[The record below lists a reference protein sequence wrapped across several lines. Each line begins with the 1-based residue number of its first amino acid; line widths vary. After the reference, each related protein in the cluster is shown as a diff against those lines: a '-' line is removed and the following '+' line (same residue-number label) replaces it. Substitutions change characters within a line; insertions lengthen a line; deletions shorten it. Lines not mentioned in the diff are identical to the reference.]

1 MTPPP
6 RRRQRQGQRPL
17 PFWRR
22 LSATGWLLLSLVI
35 GLVGGLY
42 YAWVVD
48 PVIFTDASPA
58 RFSGQY
64 REEYIILVSQS
75 YAVNENW
82 PLAQQRLAALD
93 DPEIAQTV
101 NDLLETAVRQQRPA
115 PLLEQLAVVAR
126 QLGAEG
132 QAIALFA
139 PTLPANDLQPTPT
152 PAIVTTPT
160 NTPPPAATPTDT
172 AVPTPTATVS
182 PTATRP
188 ATATP
193 QPNYRLTEQT
203 RLCAEEEAINRIEII
218 VLDAFLNDM
227 PGIEIEV
234 SWQNGSDHFF
244 TGFKPEN
251 GRGYADFEMSP
262 DVSYSVRLLDGSPEV
277 SGLRIEECTGGLD
290 GGWQLTFQNLREGSP
305 APTEEDQ

>member
-6 RRRQRQGQRPL
+6 RRRPRSL
-17 PFWRR
+17 PFGRQ
-22 LSATGWLLLSLVI
+22 LGSAGWLLLSLVV
-35 GLVGGLY
+35 GLIGGLY

-58 RFSGQY
+58 RFSEQY

-101 NDLLETAVRQQRPA
+101 NSLLETAVRQNRPA

-126 QLGAEG
+126 LLGAEG
-132 QAIALFA
+132 QAVALFA
-139 PTLPANDLQPTPT
+139 PTLPATNLQPTPT

-160 NTPPPAATPTDT
+160 NTPPPAATPTNT
-172 AVPTPTATVS
+172 AVPTPTG
-182 PTATRP
+182 TATRP

-193 QPNYRLTEQT
+193 NRPGSAT
-203 RLCAEEEAINRIEII
+203 RKRTFPELKSLCW
-218 VLDAFLNDM
+218 M
-227 PGIEIEV
+227 P
-234 SWQNGSDHFF
+234 F
-244 TGFKPEN
+244 
-251 GRGYADFEMSP
+251 
-262 DVSYSVRLLDGSPEV
+262 
-277 SGLRIEECTGGLD
+277 
-290 GGWQLTFQNLREGSP
+290 
-305 APTEEDQ
+305 

>member
-6 RRRQRQGQRPL
+6 RRRQRPL

-22 LSATGWLLLSLVI
+22 LSTTGWLLLSLVI
-35 GLVGGLY
+35 GLAGGLY

-58 RFSGQY
+58 RFNDRY

-152 PAIVTTPT
+152 SAIVTTPT

-172 AVPTPTATVS
+172 PIPTSTG
-182 PTATRP
+182 TATRP

-203 RLCAEEEAINRIEII
+203 RLCDDDESISRIEVI
-218 VLDAFLNDM
+218 VLDAFLNDL

-234 SWQNGSDHFF
+234 SWQNGSDRFF

-262 DVSYSVRLLDGSPEV
+262 DISYTVRLTDGSPEV
-277 SGLRIEECTGGLD
+277 SGLRIEECASGFN
-290 GGWQLTFQNLREGSP
+290 GGWQLTFQNLRERTTT
-305 APTEEDQ
+305 PTEEDE

>member
-1 MTPPP
+1 MTPSP

-22 LSATGWLLLSLVI
+22 LSTTGWLLLSLIV

-48 PVIFTDASPA
+48 PVVFTDASPA
-58 RFSGQY
+58 RFNEHY
-64 REEYIILVSQS
+64 REEYIVLVSQS

-82 PLAQQRLAALD
+82 PLAQQRLATLE
-93 DPEIAQTV
+93 DPNIAETV
-101 NDLLETAVRQQRPA
+101 NELLETAVRQQRPA
-115 PLLEQLAVVAR
+115 PLLEQLATVAR

-139 PTLPANDLQPTPT
+139 PTQPAAALQPTPT
-152 PAIVTTPT
+152 PAVATTPT
-160 NTPPPAATPTDT
+160 DTPAPTATPTNT
-172 AVPTPTATVS
+172 AVPTPTG
-182 PTATRP
+182 TATRP

-203 RLCAEEEAINRIEII
+203 RLCDDEEAINRIEVI
-218 VLDAFLNDM
+218 VLDAFLNDL
-227 PGIEIEV
+227 PGVEIEV
-234 SWQNGSDHFF
+234 TWQNGRDRFF

-262 DVSYSVRLLDGSPEV
+262 DISYTVRLPDGSPEV
-277 SGLRIEECTGGLD
+277 SGLRLEECDSGLS
-290 GGWQLTFQNLREGSP
+290 GGWQLTFQNLRDGSP
-305 APTEEDQ
+305 TDSKENE

>member
-1 MTPPP
+1 MTPSP
-6 RRRQRQGQRPL
+6 RRRQQRRPRSL

-22 LSATGWLLLSLVI
+22 LSSTGWLLLSLII

-58 RFSGQY
+58 RFSDQY
-64 REEYIILVSQS
+64 RETYIILVSQS
-75 YAVNENW
+75 YAVNDNW

-101 NDLLETAVRQQRPA
+101 NNLLETAVRQQRPA

-126 QLGAEG
+126 QLGAAG

-139 PTLPANDLQPTPT
+139 PTLPAANIQPTPT

-160 NTPPPAATPTDT
+160 NTPSPAATPTNT
-172 AVPTPTATVS
+172 PIPRPTETATQ
-182 PTATRP
+182 P

-203 RLCAEEEAINRIEII
+203 RLCAEDEANNQIEII
-218 VLDAFLNDM
+218 VLDAFLNDL

-234 SWQNGSDHFF
+234 SWQNGRDRFF

-262 DVSYSVRLLDGSPEV
+262 DISYTVRLPDGSPEV
-277 SGLRIEECTGGLD
+277 SGLRLETCASGFS
-290 GGWQLTFQNLREGSP
+290 GGWQLTFQNLRDG
-305 APTEEDQ
+305 APTEENE

>member
-1 MTPPP
+1 MTPP
-6 RRRQRQGQRPL
+6 RRRQRPL

-22 LSATGWLLLSLVI
+22 FSATGWLLL
-35 GLVGGLY
+35 GLVFGLIGGLY
-42 YAWVVD
+42 YAWIID
-48 PVIFTDASPA
+48 PVVFTNASPA
-58 RFSGQY
+58 RFSDRY

-93 DPEIAQTV
+93 DPNIAETV
-101 NDLLETAVRQQRPA
+101 NSLLETAVRQQRPA

-139 PTLPANDLQPTPT
+139 PTLPAANVQPTPT
-152 PAIVTTPT
+152 SAFVTTPT
-160 NTPPPAATPTDT
+160 ATFTPSATPTST
-172 AVPTPTATVS
+172 PTPS
-182 PTATRP
+182 PTGTATRP

-193 QPNYRLTEQT
+193 QPNYRLNEQT
-203 RLCAEEEAINRIEII
+203 RLCSEDSAISRIEIV
-218 VLDAFLNDM
+218 VLDAFLNDL
-227 PGIEIEV
+227 PGVEIEV
-234 SWQNGSDHFF
+234 SWQNGRDRFY

-262 DVSYSVRLLDGSPEV
+262 DIAYTVRLPDGSPEV
-277 SGLRIEECTGGLD
+277 SGLRLEECDSGFS
-290 GGWQLTFQNLREGSP
+290 GGWRLTFQNLRSGSP
-305 APTEEDQ
+305 APPEEDE

>member
-6 RRRQRQGQRPL
+6 RRRQRPL

-22 LSATGWLLLSLVI
+22 LSTTGWLLLSLVI
-35 GLVGGLY
+35 GLAGGLY
-42 YAWVVD
+42 YAWIVD

-58 RFSGQY
+58 RFSSRY

-75 YAVNENW
+75 YAVNGNW

-93 DPEIAQTV
+93 DPDIAQTV

-139 PTLPANDLQPTPT
+139 PTLPAANLQPTPT
-152 PAIVTTPT
+152 PAIATTPT
-160 NTPPPAATPTDT
+160 NTPLPITTPTDT
-172 AVPTPTATVS
+172 PIPTPTG
-182 PTATRP
+182 TATRP

-203 RLCAEEEAINRIEII
+203 RLCNDDEAISRIEVI
-218 VLDAFLNDM
+218 VLDAFLNDL

-234 SWQNGSDHFF
+234 SWQNGSDRFY

-262 DVSYSVRLLDGSPEV
+262 DVSYTVYLPDGSPEV
-277 SGLRIEECTGGLD
+277 SGLRIEECASGLS
-290 GGWQLTFQNLREGSP
+290 GGWQLTFQNLRDGNPSP
-305 APTEEDQ
+305 AEEDE

>member
-1 MTPPP
+1 MSTPP
-6 RRRQRQGQRPL
+6 RRRRRQRPL

-22 LSATGWLLLSLVI
+22 LSSTGWLLFALVI

-42 YAWVVD
+42 YAWVVE

-58 RFSGQY
+58 RFSPQH
-64 REEYIILVSQS
+64 EETYIILVSQS

-93 DPEIAQTV
+93 DPDIAETV
-101 NDLLETAVRQQRPA
+101 NELLETAVRQQRPA
-115 PLLEQLAVVAR
+115 PLLQQLAVVAR
-126 QLGAEG
+126 QLGADG

-139 PTLPANDLQPTPT
+139 PTLPASNSQPTPT
-152 PAIVTTPT
+152 SAILTTSTPRPT
-160 NTPPPAATPTDT
+160 NS
-172 AVPTPTATVS
+172 PTPTATATAVPLPS
-182 PTATRP
+182 ATATRP

-203 RLCAEEEAINRIEII
+203 RLCLDDDAVNQIEI
-218 VLDAFLNDM
+218 VVVDAFLNDL

-234 SWQNGSDHFF
+234 SWQNGRDTFF

-262 DVSYSVRLLDGSPEV
+262 DISYTVRLPDGSPEV
-277 SGLRIEECTGGLD
+277 SGLRLETCASGLTGG
-290 GGWQLTFQNLREGSP
+290 WHLTFQNLRDGEFSSP
-305 APTEEDQ
+305 P

>member
-1 MTPPP
+1 MTPP
-6 RRRQRQGQRPL
+6 RRQRPL

-22 LSATGWLLLSLVI
+22 LSRSGWLLLSLAI
-35 GLVGGLY
+35 GLIGGLY

-48 PVIFTDASPA
+48 PIVFTDASPA
-58 RFSGQY
+58 RFSDRY

-82 PLAQQRLAALD
+82 PLAQQRLVALE
-93 DPEIAQTV
+93 DPDIAETV
-101 NDLLETAVRQQRPA
+101 NSLLETAVRQNRPA

-126 QLGAEG
+126 QLGAQG

-139 PTLPANDLQPTPT
+139 PTLPPSNVQPTPT
-152 PAIVTTPT
+152 PAFETTPT
-160 NTPPPAATPTDT
+160 NTPPPVATATNT
-172 AVPTPTATVS
+172 AVPIPTG
-182 PTATRP
+182 TATRP

-203 RLCAEEEAINRIEII
+203 RLCRDDEAITQIEVI
-218 VLDAFLNDM
+218 VLDAFLNDL
-227 PGIEIEV
+227 PGVEIEV
-234 SWQNGSDHFF
+234 TWQSGQDRFF

-262 DVSYSVRLLDGSPEV
+262 DISYTVRLPDGSPEV
-277 SGLRIEECTGGLD
+277 SGLRLEECASGFS
-290 GGWQLTFQNLREGSP
+290 GGWQLTFQNLRNNGSSDS
-305 APTEEDQ
+305 EE

>member
-1 MTPPP
+1 MTPPA
-6 RRRQRQGQRPL
+6 RRRQRPL

-22 LSATGWLLLSLVI
+22 LSSTGWLLLSLVI
-35 GLVGGLY
+35 GLAGGLY

-58 RFSGQY
+58 RFNDRY
-64 REEYIILVSQS
+64 RETYIILVSQS
-75 YAVNENW
+75 YAVNDNW

-101 NDLLETAVRQQRPA
+101 NNLLDTAVRQQRPA

-126 QLGAEG
+126 QLGAQG
-132 QAIALFA
+132 PAIALFA
-139 PTLPANDLQPTPT
+139 PTPPASDLQPTPT

-160 NTPPPAATPTDT
+160 NTPPPTGT
-172 AVPTPTATVS
+172 AVATPTATVS

-203 RLCAEEEAINRIEII
+203 RLCDEAEAITRIEVI
-218 VLDAFLNDM
+218 VLDAFLNDL
-227 PGIEIEV
+227 PGIEVAV
-234 SWQNGSDHFF
+234 SWQNGSDRFF

-262 DVSYSVRLLDGSPEV
+262 DISYTVYLPDGSPEV
-277 SGLRIEECTGGLD
+277 SGLRIEECASGFS
-290 GGWQLTFQNLREGSP
+290 GGWQLTFQNLREGNPTP
-305 APTEEDQ
+305 AEEDE

>member
-1 MTPPP
+1 MTLPP
-6 RRRQRQGQRPL
+6 RRRQRPL
-17 PFWRR
+17 PIWRR
-22 LSATGWLLLSLVI
+22 LSPTGWLLLSLVI

-42 YAWVVD
+42 YAWVID

-58 RFSGQY
+58 RFSDQH
-64 REEYIILVSQS
+64 RETYIILVSQS

-93 DPEIAQTV
+93 DLDIANTV
-101 NDLLETAVRQQRPA
+101 NALLETAVREQRPA

-139 PTLPANDLQPTPT
+139 PTLPASEVQPTPT
-152 PAIVTTPT
+152 AAIVTTPT
-160 NTPPPAATPTDT
+160 ATPTAIATASPT
-172 AVPTPTATVS
+172 AVPTATG
-182 PTATRP
+182 TATRP

-203 RLCAEEEAINRIEII
+203 RLCAEDEPISRIEVI
-218 VLDAFLNDM
+218 VVDAFLDDL

-234 SWQNGSDHFF
+234 SWQNGRDAFF

-251 GRGYADFEMSP
+251 GRGYADFDMSP
-262 DVSYSVRLLDGSPEV
+262 DISYIVRLPDGSPEV
-277 SGLRIEECTGGLD
+277 SGLRIEECASGFS
-290 GGWQLTFQNLREGSP
+290 GGWRLTFQNLRDGEP
-305 APTEEDQ
+305 ADE

>member
-6 RRRQRQGQRPL
+6 RRPRRPL

-35 GLVGGLY
+35 GLGGGLY

-48 PVIFTDASPA
+48 PVVFTDASPA
-58 RFSGQY
+58 RFSDRY

-75 YAVNENW
+75 YAVNQNW
-82 PLAQQRLAALD
+82 PLAEQRLAALE
-93 DPEIAQTV
+93 DPNIAETV
-101 NDLLETAVRQQRPA
+101 NNLLETAVRQQRPA
-115 PLLEQLAVVAR
+115 PLLEQLAIVAR
-126 QLGAEG
+126 QLGAQG

-139 PTLPANDLQPTPT
+139 PTLPATTVQPTPT

-160 NTPPPAATPTDT
+160 NTPPPAATATNT
-172 AVPTPTATVS
+172 AVPTLTPTAT
-182 PTATRP
+182 TP

-203 RLCAEEEAINRIEII
+203 RLCGDDEAISRIEVV
-218 VLDAFLNDM
+218 VLDAFLNDS
-227 PGIEIEV
+227 PGIEVEV
-234 SWQNGSDHFF
+234 TWQNGRDRFF

-262 DVSYSVRLLDGSPEV
+262 DVSYTVRLPDGSPEV
-277 SGLRIEECTGGLD
+277 SGLRIDECANGLS
-290 GGWQLTFQNLREGSP
+290 GGWRLTFQNLREGSP
-305 APTEEDQ
+305 TPPEEDE

>member
-1 MTPPP
+1 MTPP
-6 RRRQRQGQRPL
+6 RRRQRPL

-22 LSATGWLLLSLVI
+22 FSATGWLLL
-35 GLVGGLY
+35 GLVFGLIGGLY
-42 YAWVVD
+42 YAWIID
-48 PVIFTDASPA
+48 PVVFTNASPA
-58 RFSGQY
+58 RFSDRY

-93 DPEIAQTV
+93 DPNIAETV
-101 NDLLETAVRQQRPA
+101 NGLLETAVRQQRPA

-139 PTLPANDLQPTPT
+139 PTLPAANVQPTPT
-152 PAIVTTPT
+152 SAFVTTPT
-160 NTPPPAATPTDT
+160 ATFTPSATPTST
-172 AVPTPTATVS
+172 PTPS
-182 PTATRP
+182 PTGTATRP

-193 QPNYRLTEQT
+193 QPNYRLNEQT
-203 RLCAEEEAINRIEII
+203 RLCSEDGAISRIEIV
-218 VLDAFLNDM
+218 VLDAFLNDL
-227 PGIEIEV
+227 PGVEIEV
-234 SWQNGSDHFF
+234 SWQNGRDRFY

-262 DVSYSVRLLDGSPEV
+262 DIAYTVRLPDGSPEV
-277 SGLRIEECTGGLD
+277 SGLRLEECDSGFS
-290 GGWQLTFQNLREGSP
+290 GGWRLTFQNLRSGSP
-305 APTEEDQ
+305 APPEEDE

>member
-6 RRRQRQGQRPL
+6 RRRQRPL

-22 LSATGWLLLSLVI
+22 LSSTGWLLLSLVI

-58 RFSGQY
+58 RFSEQY

-101 NDLLETAVRQQRPA
+101 NSLLETAVRQNRPA

-132 QAIALFA
+132 QAVALFA
-139 PTLPANDLQPTPT
+139 PTLPAPDLQPTPT
-152 PAIVTTPT
+152 PAFVTTPT

-172 AVPTPTATVS
+172 AVPTPTG
-182 PTATRP
+182 TATRP

-203 RLCAEEEAINRIEII
+203 RLCDEEEAINRIEVI
-218 VLDAFLNDM
+218 VLDAFLNDL
-227 PGIEIEV
+227 PGVEIEV
-234 SWQNGSDHFF
+234 SWQNGSDRFF

-262 DVSYSVRLLDGSPEV
+262 DVSYTVRLRDGSPEV
-277 SGLRIEECTGGLD
+277 SGLRIEECASGFN
-290 GGWQLTFQNLREGSP
+290 GGWQLTFQNLRDGSP
-305 APTEEDQ
+305 TPAEEGE

>member
-1 MTPPP
+1 MTPSP

-22 LSATGWLLLSLVI
+22 LSSTGWLLLSLVI
-35 GLVGGLY
+35 GLAGGLY

-58 RFSGQY
+58 RFNDRY

-93 DPEIAQTV
+93 DTQIAQTV

-139 PTLPANDLQPTPT
+139 PTLPAANLQPTPT
-152 PAIVTTPT
+152 SAVVTTPT
-160 NTPPPAATPTDT
+160 STPPPAATATDT
-172 AVPTPTATVS
+172 PIPTPTG
-182 PTATRP
+182 TATRP

-203 RLCAEEEAINRIEII
+203 RLCDDNETINQIEVI
-218 VLDAFLNDM
+218 VLDAFLNDL
-227 PGIEIEV
+227 PGIEVEV
-234 SWQNGSDHFF
+234 SWQNGSDRFF

-262 DVSYSVRLLDGSPEV
+262 DVSYTVRLPDGSPEV
-277 SGLRIEECTGGLD
+277 SGLRLEECASGFN
-290 GGWQLTFQNLREGSP
+290 GGWRLTFQNLRDGSP
-305 APTEEDQ
+305 APAEEDE

>member
-1 MTPPP
+1 M
-6 RRRQRQGQRPL
+6 
-17 PFWRR
+17 
-22 LSATGWLLLSLVI
+22 
-35 GLVGGLY
+35 Y

-58 RFSGQY
+58 RFNEQY

-75 YAVNENW
+75 YAVNDNW

-101 NDLLETAVRQQRPA
+101 NNLLETAVRQQRPA
-115 PLLEQLAVVAR
+115 SMLEQLAVVAR

-139 PTLPANDLQPTPT
+139 PTLPATELQPTPT
-152 PAIVTTPT
+152 SAVVTTPT
-160 NTPPPAATPTDT
+160 NTPPPAVTPTTT
-172 AVPTPTATVS
+172 AVPSPTG
-182 PTATRP
+182 TATRP

-203 RLCAEEEAINRIEII
+203 RLCAEEEAVSRIEVI
-218 VLDAFLNDM
+218 VLDAFLNDLA
-227 PGIEIEV
+227 GIEIEV
-234 SWQNGSDHFF
+234 TWQNGRDRFF

-262 DVSYSVRLLDGSPEV
+262 DVSYTVRLPDGSPEV
-277 SGLRIEECTGGLD
+277 SGLRIEECDDGVN
-290 GGWQLTFQNLREGSP
+290 GGWQLTFQNLREGND
-305 APTEEDQ
+305 APTEEDS

>member
-6 RRRQRQGQRPL
+6 RRRQRPL

-22 LSATGWLLLSLVI
+22 LSSTGWLLLSLIV

-58 RFSGQY
+58 RFSDPY

-139 PTLPANDLQPTPT
+139 PTLPASTLQPTPT

-160 NTPPPAATPTDT
+160 NTPRPTGT
-172 AVPTPTATVS
+172 AVPTPTATVP

-203 RLCAEEEAINRIEII
+203 RLCSDDEAISRIEVI
-218 VLDAFLNDM
+218 VLDALLNDS
-227 PGIEIEV
+227 PGIEVEV
-234 SWQNGSDHFF
+234 TWQNGRDRFF

-251 GRGYADFEMSP
+251 GRGYADFAMSP
-262 DVSYSVRLLDGSPEV
+262 DISYTVRLPDGSPEV
-277 SGLRIEECTGGLD
+277 SGLRIEECASGFS
-290 GGWQLTFQNLREGSP
+290 GGWRLTFQNLR
-305 APTEEDQ
+305 D

>member
-6 RRRQRQGQRPL
+6 RRRQRPL

-22 LSATGWLLLSLVI
+22 LSSTGWLLLSLVV
-35 GLVGGLY
+35 GLIGGLY

-48 PVIFTDASPA
+48 PVVFTDASPA
-58 RFSGQY
+58 RFSEQY

-75 YAVNENW
+75 YAVNDNW

-101 NDLLETAVRQQRPA
+101 NDLLETAVRQNRPA

-132 QAIALFA
+132 QAVALFA
-139 PTLPANDLQPTPT
+139 PTLPATELQPTPT

-160 NTPPPAATPTDT
+160 STPPPAATPTNT
-172 AVPTPTATVS
+172 AVPTPTG
-182 PTATRP
+182 TATRP

-203 RLCAEEEAINRIEII
+203 RLCDEEEVISRIEVI
-218 VLDAFLNDM
+218 VLDAFLNDL

-234 SWQNGSDHFF
+234 SWQNGSDRFF

-262 DVSYSVRLLDGSPEV
+262 DTSYTVRLPDGSPEV
-277 SGLRIEECTGGLD
+277 SGLRIEECASGFN

-305 APTEEDQ
+305 ADSEENE

>member
-6 RRRQRQGQRPL
+6 RRRQRPL

-22 LSATGWLLLSLVI
+22 LSSTGWLLLSLIV

-58 RFSGQY
+58 RFSDPY

-139 PTLPANDLQPTPT
+139 PTLPASTLQPTPT

-160 NTPPPAATPTDT
+160 NTPRPAGT
-172 AVPTPTATVS
+172 AVCTCCKKSALS
-182 PTATRP
+182 ACR
-188 ATATP
+188 A
-193 QPNYRLTEQT
+193 
-203 RLCAEEEAINRIEII
+203 
-218 VLDAFLNDM
+218 
-227 PGIEIEV
+227 
-234 SWQNGSDHFF
+234 SD
-244 TGFKPEN
+244 
-251 GRGYADFEMSP
+251 
-262 DVSYSVRLLDGSPEV
+262 
-277 SGLRIEECTGGLD
+277 
-290 GGWQLTFQNLREGSP
+290 
-305 APTEEDQ
+305 

>member
-1 MTPPP
+1 MIPPQ
-6 RRRQRQGQRPL
+6 RRRQRSL

-22 LSATGWLLLSLVI
+22 LSTTGWLLLSLVI

-42 YAWVVD
+42 YAWIVD
-48 PVIFTDASPA
+48 PVVFTDASPA
-58 RFSGQY
+58 RFNDRY

-75 YAVNENW
+75 YAVNGNW

-93 DPEIAQTV
+93 DPDIAQTV

-139 PTLPANDLQPTPT
+139 PTLPATNLQPTPT
-152 PAIVTTPT
+152 AAIATTPT
-160 NTPPPAATPTDT
+160 NTPLPITTPTDT
-172 AVPTPTATVS
+172 PIPTPTG
-182 PTATRP
+182 TATRP

-203 RLCAEEEAINRIEII
+203 RLCDDDEAISRIEVI
-218 VLDAFLNDM
+218 VLDAFLNDS

-234 SWQNGSDHFF
+234 NWQNGSDHFF

-262 DVSYSVRLLDGSPEV
+262 DTSYTVYLPDGSPEV
-277 SGLRIEECTGGLD
+277 SGLRIEECASGLS
-290 GGWQLTFQNLREGSP
+290 GGWQLTFQNLREGTT
-305 APTEEDQ
+305 PTEEDE